1 MQRDLI
7 KQVSTGRRA
16 WVMALL
22 SATVL
27 AHAGGAN
34 QPVIRHIQ
42 WAELIPA
49 GWDPYKDP
57 RMQQMQ
63 QNLALLQDTDP
74 KVMDM
79 MARMREVWDTAPVND
94 NMAGVSGRLPGYI
107 VPLEES
113 AKGMKE
119 FLLVPYYGACIHSPP
134 PPANQI
140 VYVVLKQP
148 LKGYKS
154 MDTVWVHGTIQVKR
168 DQSYMG
174 NSGYRIEATA
184 IEKYVAP
191 PAQTTPAGKR

>member
-27 AHAGGAN
+27 AHAGGAT

-113 AKGMKE
+113 AKGLKE

-154 MDTVWVHGTIQVKR
+154 MDTVWVHGTILVKR

-191 PAQTTPAGKR
+191 PAQTAPAGKR

>member
-1 MQRDLI
+1 MQIISLKPEVLCRWL
-7 KQVSTGRRA
+7 VTMF
-16 WVMALL
+16 MACAGW
-22 SATVL
+22 SA
-27 AHAGGAN
+27 HGAPGA
-34 QPVIRHIQ
+34 QPARHIQ

-57 RMQQMQ
+57 RMQLTQ
-63 QNLALLQDTDP
+63 QNLGMLQDSDP
-74 KVMDM
+74 KVMEM

-94 NMAGVSGRLPGYI
+94 NMAGISGRLPGYI

-113 AKGMKE
+113 AKGLKE

-154 MDTVWVHGTIQVKR
+154 MDTVWVYGTILVKR

-174 NSGYRIEATA
+174 NSGYRIEATS

-191 PAQTTPAGKR
+191 PAQSAPLGKR